1 MLCPDWGNTHID
13 AKVLKEAL
21 NGKES
26 FLVSLSDGEIANWD
40 SEKTEIKKLTEQNY
54 YTHIQIGSETQVSK
68 DLISWGVPVYSVNSG
83 KDISKLMVDITKKTY
98 NRFIKSLGAE
108 K

>member
-1 MLCPDWGNTHID
+1 M
-13 AKVLKEAL
+13 KEAL

-26 FLVSLSDGEIANWD
+26 FLVSLSDGEIGNWD
-40 SEKTEIKKLTEQNY
+40 SEKAEIKKLAEQNY
-54 YTHIQIGSETQVSK
+54 YAHIQIGSETEVSK
-68 DLISWGVPVYSVNSG
+68 DLVSWGVPVYSVNSG

-98 NRFIKSLGAE
+98 NRFIKNLGVE